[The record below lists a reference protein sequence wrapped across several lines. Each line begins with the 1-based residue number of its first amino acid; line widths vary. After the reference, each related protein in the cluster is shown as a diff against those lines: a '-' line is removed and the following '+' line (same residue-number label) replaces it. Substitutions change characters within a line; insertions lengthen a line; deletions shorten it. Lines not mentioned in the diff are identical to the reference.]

1 MTSTDLNEHVQAWS
15 VRIPVDGEHLDGDLQ
30 IPDGAAGMVLFAHG
44 SGSSRHSVRNRFVA
58 RLLNRAGFATLL
70 VDLLTPG
77 EEQVDIKTRHYRFDI
92 PLLAARLGMAIN
104 WLRQDR
110 LTRGLP
116 IGLFG
121 ASTGGGAAL
130 MAAAEHPGDVM
141 TVVSRGG
148 RPDLA
153 GSALS
158 NVQAPTLLIVG
169 GSDPLVIEL
178 NREAMEKL
186 VCEKRLAIIS
196 GATHLF
202 EEKGKLE
209 DVAAQAIEW
218 FRRHLV
224 GRDVQPGKLAV
235 Q

>member
-218 FRRHLV
+218 FRRHLI